1 MSGEHHISK
10 GHFSTRAGVIHIVR
24 MLVCPTGSAGDVHPM
39 LGIGL
44 ELRRRGHDVTV
55 VTSGYF
61 RSLIEQIGLDFAELG
76 TREQFI
82 EFVEDP
88 DIWDPYKGFISIV
101 RKGVLP
107 SMREQYEIVA
117 AHNEP
122 GRTLIIGSC
131 LGLGARVAHD
141 KLDIPIVTLHLQPAV
156 FWSVIAPPK
165 MPAPMPMGKWIP
177 RWLKRIQYRMVE
189 SLMIDR
195 IVCGELNAFRA
206 ELNLPPVR
214 RVASRWW
221 HSPQCNIGL
230 FPDWYAPP
238 QPDWPPH
245 TEVTGFPLWDE
256 RGVEPLP
263 ESLEQFLGGGGPPI
277 VFTPGSAMIHGRQ
290 FFEAAIQAS
299 QQLDRRALL
308 LTRFPDQLPETLP
321 AGVRH
326 FSYVPF
332 SQVLPR
338 AAAVVHHGG
347 IGTAAQGLAAGVPQ
361 LVMPMSHDQP
371 DNAARLEQ
379 MGVGEW
385 LKPSKFRPAHVQ
397 ACLERLLCSA
407 DVRQRCR
414 EYAGRLAGNDA
425 IAQTCTIIERVAGAR

>member
-1 MSGEHHISK
+1 
-10 GHFSTRAGVIHIVR
+10 
-24 MLVCPTGSAGDVHPM
+24 M

-101 RKGVLP
+101 RQGVLP

-156 FWSVIAPPK
+156 FWSVSAPPK

-206 ELNLPPVR
+206 E
-214 RVASRWW
+214 
-221 HSPQCNIGL
+221 
-230 FPDWYAPP
+230 
-238 QPDWPPH
+238 
-245 TEVTGFPLWDE
+245 
-256 RGVEPLP
+256 
-263 ESLEQFLGGGGPPI
+263 
-277 VFTPGSAMIHGRQ
+277 
-290 FFEAAIQAS
+290 
-299 QQLDRRALL
+299 
-308 LTRFPDQLPETLP
+308 
-321 AGVRH
+321 
-326 FSYVPF
+326 
-332 SQVLPR
+332 
-338 AAAVVHHGG
+338 
-347 IGTAAQGLAAGVPQ
+347 
-361 LVMPMSHDQP
+361 
-371 DNAARLEQ
+371 
-379 MGVGEW
+379 
-385 LKPSKFRPAHVQ
+385 
-397 ACLERLLCSA
+397 
-407 DVRQRCR
+407 
-414 EYAGRLAGNDA
+414 
-425 IAQTCTIIERVAGAR
+425 